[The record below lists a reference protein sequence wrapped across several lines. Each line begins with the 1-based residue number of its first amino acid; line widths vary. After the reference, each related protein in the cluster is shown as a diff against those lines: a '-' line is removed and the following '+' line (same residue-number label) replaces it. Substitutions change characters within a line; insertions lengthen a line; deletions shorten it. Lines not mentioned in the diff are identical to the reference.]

1 MVFILSFVV
10 SVCVYYGTGAVGR
23 VLIEKFSDSLGYVEK
38 QNNKYIDRFEN
49 YVSENSVSAEDFDAI
64 DEYIDSFKIA
74 YAVIAVYRNGNMVY
88 SSVSSLYSEQEESFT
103 ETYDGEAVK
112 TIAFSDGEA
121 SVHFYGFFDEQ
132 FYTASFVASVFLA
145 MFCFVFIFT
154 YFIQKKIKYVR
165 RLEEDIKILETGG
178 LDHEVA
184 VVGKDELATF
194 AESLNLMRESLKDNI
209 QKEDEAVKA
218 NNKLVISVAHD
229 LRTPLTALL
238 LYLSLLKKGGYT
250 EEEGRIYIDKSYIKA
265 NQIKKMTDALFERFL
280 ITRDSSIAFAEPQ
293 KVQAVFEDGL
303 SDIISFLT
311 DKQFEF
317 ECDIDWPDEKIS
329 VIPDYISR
337 ISDNICSNILKYA
350 DRSSPIKISVEK
362 ADGCIVVTFANKV
375 VTVFEKTES
384 YGMGVDN
391 IKTMMSRM
399 GGKCYC
405 GQEGDCYRISL
416 IFKL

>member
-1 MVFILSFVV
+1 MNKLKNSLKGELLLVFILSLVV
-10 SVCVYYGTGAVGR
+10 SVCAYYAANAAGSI
-23 VLIEKFSDSLGYVEK
+23 LIERFSDSLNYVEK
-38 QNNKYIDRFEN
+38 QNNKYIDKFEK
-49 YVSENSVSAEDFDAI
+49 YVADNSVSAHDYEAI
-64 DEYIDSFKIA
+64 DEYIDSFKFV

-88 SSVSSLYSEQEESFT
+88 SSVSSLYSEQEENFT

-132 FYTASFVASVFLA
+132 FYTASFVTNVFLA

-194 AESLNLMRESLKDNI
+194 AESLNLMRESLKENI

-250 EEEGRIYIDKSYIKA
+250 EEEAG
-265 NQIKKMTDALFERFL
+265 F
-280 ITRDSSIAFAEPQ
+280 
-293 KVQAVFEDGL
+293 
-303 SDIISFLT
+303 
-311 DKQFEF
+311 
-317 ECDIDWPDEKIS
+317 
-329 VIPDYISR
+329 
-337 ISDNICSNILKYA
+337 IL
-350 DRSSPIKISVEK
+350 
-362 ADGCIVVTFANKV
+362 
-375 VTVFEKTES
+375 
-384 YGMGVDN
+384 
-391 IKTMMSRM
+391 
-399 GGKCYC
+399 
-405 GQEGDCYRISL
+405 ISL
-416 IFKL
+416 T